1 MEFISPYKGKAVRG
15 LVGFSLQFNW
25 SFTGDVDTIR
35 WGLARADDPS
45 VLDVSQILFSLRK
58 TASDSSTT
66 PAAYVGRV
74 TGSRINGSVVF
85 TILDLKTDDTGY
97 YCCEMIP
104 LPPLNPRNDHVWL
117 FVQGEYGNANLNWYF
132 NIATTLEI

>member
-15 LVGFSLQFNW
+15 FVGFSLQFNW

-35 WGLARADDPS
+35 WGLAKADDPS
-45 VLDVSQILFSLRK
+45 VLDDSKILFSLTK
-58 TASDSSTT
+58 TGSDSSIT

-74 TGSRINGSVVF
+74 TGSRINGLVIF
-85 TILDLKTDDTGY
+85 TIHDLKTDDTGY
-97 YCCEMIP
+97 YCCAMIP
-104 LPPLNPRNDHVWL
+104 LPPNSRKTDHVWL
-117 FVQGEYGNANLNWYF
+117 FVQGEYGNANLNWYG